1 MSYFRMTD
9 RKGCGEAAYIL
20 LGNEYPEALAVGAWV
35 GEVELIGKL
44 LSLFRARL
52 RLWPCGPQ
60 QT

>member
-1 MSYFRMTD
+1 MTD